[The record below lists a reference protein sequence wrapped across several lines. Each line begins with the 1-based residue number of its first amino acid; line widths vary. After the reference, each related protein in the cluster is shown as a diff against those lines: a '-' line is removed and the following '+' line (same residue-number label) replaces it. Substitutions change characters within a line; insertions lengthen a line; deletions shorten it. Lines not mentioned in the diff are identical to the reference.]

1 MRRREVRVGR
11 DRLRV
16 DRIVSERRAKAR
28 EDELSVESLRSKAA
42 GNGPPLFF
50 PDPEVP
56 AIFNFD
62 QGLAAPETFPTDD
75 LVRLGRRA
83 LDQNGPKVLDYFD
96 PATGY
101 EELVFGYKGLRE
113 QIAKRVEREQG
124 KTIGSRGV
132 ILTSGSV
139 QGIALAANGYIDRGD
154 VIVAEA
160 ASFPYALR
168 FFEMAG
174 GEVRTLPVDDHG
186 MEVEGLEALIE
197 TVKAEGKRVKMVY
210 TIPTFQT
217 PTATEMSVSR
227 RKLLVA
233 LAKRHDFL
241 IIEDNVYGDLRFAGE
256 PLPTLMSLDD
266 DDRVIQCGSFSKTV
280 APALRLGWIAGPPQA
295 IEPLAAMRQDLG
307 VGQWHARV
315 MAAFMEDGLLD
326 EHIAKVVKVY
336 KSKAET
342 AARAVQMHC
351 GNYVNFSMPQG
362 SFYLWIEIDERVDW
376 EKAAAMAGKEGV
388 FFRPGERFMGDTQG
402 RQFIRL
408 AYSHVSEEVIVKG
421 IEKLGAILRECA
433 RTPA

>member
-1 MRRREVRVGR
+1 M
-11 DRLRV
+11 
-16 DRIVSERRAKAR
+16 
-28 EDELSVESLRSKAA
+28 SVETLRSKAA

-75 LVRLGRRA
+75 LVRLGRES
-83 LDQNGPKVLDYFD
+83 LDRHGAKVLDYFD

-101 EELVFGYKGLRE
+101 EELVFGFKGLRQ
-113 QIAKRVEREQG
+113 QIADRIERRQG
-124 KTIGSRGV
+124 KAIGSRGV

-139 QGIALAANGYIDRGD
+139 QGIALAANGYVDPGD

-174 GEVRTLPVDDHG
+174 GDVRTLPVDDHG
-186 MEVEGLEALIE
+186 MEVEALEALIAA
-197 TVKAEGKRVKMVY
+197 VKKEGKRVKLVY

-217 PTATEMSVSR
+217 PTATEMSLSR

-233 LAKRHDFL
+233 LARKHDFL
-241 IIEDNVYGDLRFAGE
+241 IIEDDVYGELRFAGE
-256 PLPTLMSLDD
+256 PLPTLLSLDD

-280 APALRLGWIAGPPQA
+280 APALRLGWIAGPPKA
-295 IEPLAAMRQDLG
+295 IDPLAAVRQDLG

-315 MAAFMEDGLLD
+315 MTSFMADGLLD
-326 EHIAKVVKVY
+326 AHIAKVNQVY

-342 AARAVQMHC
+342 AARAVQQHC
-351 GNYVNFSMPQG
+351 GNYVSFRMPQG

-376 EKAAAMAGKEGV
+376 EKAATLAGKEGI

-408 AYSHVSEEVIVKG
+408 AYSHVNEDIIAKG
-421 IEKLGAILRECA
+421 IEKLGAILRACA